1 MKKVMSIVSLL
12 CGISPVF
19 ILFIWRMD
27 FMRRPPT
34 NYIVLGLFGI
44 AIIVGFIMAV
54 YLFGKKHLRDLTTKL
69 ALVFNSFFLVVV
81 AIIGGQNVIFRIFD
95 LIHR

>member
-1 MKKVMSIVSLL
+1 
-12 CGISPVF
+12 
-19 ILFIWRMD
+19 
-27 FMRRPPT
+27 
-34 NYIVLGLFGI
+34 
-44 AIIVGFIMAV
+44 MAV